1 MQIVVLESKT
11 LSFGVKTPA
20 GGSQRGGVGATPPVR
35 RGEVPQV
42 DGNVKLD
49 KNEDLV

>member
-11 LSFGVKTPA
+11 LSFGVKTA
-20 GGSQRGGVGATPPVR
+20 GESQRGGVGATPPVR
-35 RGEVPQV
+35 GGEVPQV